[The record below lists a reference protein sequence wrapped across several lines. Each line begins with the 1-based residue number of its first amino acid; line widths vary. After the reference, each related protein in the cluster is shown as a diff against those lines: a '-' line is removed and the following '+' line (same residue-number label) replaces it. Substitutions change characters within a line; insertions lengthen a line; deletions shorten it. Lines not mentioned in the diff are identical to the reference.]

1 MDFAG
6 AYSPHNLMFMLKGF
20 GLTLVIAG
28 VSIVL
33 SFLFGTLLGV
43 IRYSRIRLLSPL
55 AMIVTE
61 MIRNLPLLLLI
72 FFVKFALPEVGIK
85 FSTFWAAVVALTIF
99 EGAMIG
105 EIVRSGLQSV
115 NKGLVEAARSSGLT
129 AVQTLRHVVL
139 PIGLRRMVP
148 PLVSQFISLLKD
160 TSLAVVISLP
170 ELMHSSNIVMG
181 QNISQ
186 VFPVLLLAAA
196 LYFTVNYSLSLLS
209 RRLESR
215 EGGRR
220 RTPGAGTP
228 TVAGKVNT
236 GNAYVGNEV

>member
-43 IRYSRIRLLSPL
+43 IRYSRIRLLSPI

-181 QNISQ
+181 QNVSQ
-186 VFPVLLLAAA
+186 VFPVLLLAAV

-228 TVAGKVNT
+228 TAAGKVNT
-236 GNAYVGNEV
+236 GNATAGAEG